1 MEIKRTLTTQ
11 STKDGINYTYEEK
24 PITIVKEPYE
34 EGTTVLKGLFP
45 DVDVTIEEIE
55 SILEDMKYIDKKKD

>member
-11 STKDGINYTYEEK
+11 STKDGINYTSDEVG
-24 PITIVKEPYE
+24 ITIVKEPYE
-34 EGTTVLKGLFP
+34 EGTTVIQGLFP
-45 DVDVTIEEIE
+45 DVDVTIGEVE